1 MPSTP
6 RVTPRPD
13 SPRRHAVKPEDY
25 RFTFDADGYRYEV
38 TGPLVIHPHYDT
50 LFLAW
55 RHPVL
60 GGPRRLVELKQV
72 RMVPGRDARAS
83 AREEVRLAA
92 LLHHPKIS
100 RSHGFVV
107 HKGTP
112 YVVMEH
118 MKGCFLLTVMH
129 AAALVEKRL
138 SPAFAV
144 YVAAEVADALEYA
157 HNCENDEG
165 APLRLVHRA
174 VGPLRIRLGADG
186 RVKLCNFG
194 AAYSELAGRVATPRD
209 LLRGDPAYVAPEL
222 LRSMFAAHENKADPL
237 TPRGLDGRAD
247 IFSLGLVLLE
257 MLAMRHP
264 MDPLG
269 LVPNRPATHFP
280 QGLRTERPTWIGLE
294 VLFNRVLSFGPEE
307 LERQTELVSAPLREI
322 LCKALQADPSNR
334 YSTAAEMR
342 DDLRYYL
349 RMSEAPGFGRLEL
362 EEERKAILNE
372 ATERKL
378 LAAQSIERGVLPT
391 PEDLFDNGQ
400 TF

>member
-1 MPSTP
+1 MPPTP
-6 RVTPRPD
+6 RDSPRRD

-25 RFTFDADGYRYEV
+25 RFTFEAGAYRYDV
-38 TGPLVIHPHYDT
+38 THPLVLHPDYDT

-55 RHPVL
+55 RRPL
-60 GGPRRLVELKQV
+60 SGGPRRLVELKKV
-72 RMVPGRDARAS
+72 SMVPGRDARAS
-83 AREEVRLAA
+83 AREEVCLAA
-92 LLHHPKIS
+92 RLHHPKIS
-100 RSHGFVV
+100 RV
-107 HKGTP
+107 HDFIMHKATP

-157 HNCENDEG
+157 HNCEDEAG

-194 AAYSELAGRVATPRD
+194 AAYSELAGRMATPRD
-209 LLRGDPAYVAPEL
+209 LLRGDPAYIAPEL
-222 LRSMFAAHENKADPL
+222 LRSMFAAHESKTDPL
-237 TPRGLDGRAD
+237 APRELDGRAD

-257 MLAMRHP
+257 MLTAKYP
-264 MDPLG
+264 LDPLG
-269 LVPNRPATHFP
+269 LVPNRPATRFP
-280 QGLRTERPTWIGLE
+280 QGLRTEHPTWIGLE

-307 LERQTELVSAPLREI
+307 IERETELVPEPLREV
-322 LCKALQADPSNR
+322 LRKALQPSPDNR
-334 YSTAAEMR
+334 YRTAADMR
-342 DDLRYYL
+342 DDLRFYL
-349 RMSEAPGFGRLEL
+349 RTSDAAGFGRLEL
-362 EEERKAILNE
+362 EEERKATLNE

-378 LAAQSIERGVLPT
+378 LAAQTIERGVLPT
-391 PEDLFDNGQ
+391 PEDLLNYGQ
-400 TF
+400 NY

>member
-6 RVTPRPD
+6 RDTPRRD
-13 SPRRHAVKPEDY
+13 SPRRHAVKPEEY
-25 RFTFDADGYRYEV
+25 RFAFEASGYRYEV
-38 TGPLVIHPHYDT
+38 TDPLVLHPDYDT

-55 RHPVL
+55 RRPVS

-72 RMVPGRDARAS
+72 GLVPGRDARLS

-100 RSHGFVV
+100 RVHDFVI

-118 MKGCFLLTVMH
+118 MKGCFLLTVLH

-144 YVAAEVADALEYA
+144 YVAAEMADALEYA
-157 HNCENDEG
+157 HHCEDEDG

-174 VGPLRIRLGADG
+174 VGPLRIRLGTDG

-194 AAYSELAGRVATPRD
+194 AAYSELAGRTVTPLH
-209 LLRGDPAYVAPEL
+209 LLRGDPSYLAPEL
-222 LRSMFAAHENKADPL
+222 LRSLLAAHENKAEALSP
-237 TPRGLDGRAD
+237 GELDGRAD

-257 MLAMRHP
+257 MLTSRYP
-264 MDPLG
+264 LDPYG
-269 LVPNRPATHFP
+269 LVPNRPVTRFP
-280 QGLRTERPTWIGLE
+280 PGLRTERPTWIALE

-307 LERQTELVSAPLREI
+307 IERETELVPEPLRDI
-322 LCKALQADPSNR
+322 VRKALQPSPDNR

-342 DDLRYYL
+342 DDLRFYL
-349 RMSEAPGFGRLEL
+349 RTSGASGFGPLEMAM
-362 EEERKAILNE
+362 ERKAILNE

-378 LAAQSIERGVLPT
+378 LAAQTIERGVLPT
-391 PEDLFDNGQ
+391 PEEILTYG
-400 TF
+400 

>member
-6 RVTPRPD
+6 RETPRRD
-13 SPRRHAVKPEDY
+13 SPRRYAVKLEDY
-25 RFTFDADGYRYEV
+25 RFTFEANGFHYEV
-38 TGPLVIHPHYDT
+38 MDPLVLHPDYDI
-50 LFLAW
+50 LLLAY
-55 RHPVL
+55 RRPL
-60 GGPRRLVELKQV
+60 QGGPRRLVELKKV
-72 RMVPGRDARAS
+72 NMVPGRDARAS

-100 RSHGFVV
+100 RVYDFVV
-107 HKGTP
+107 HKGIP

-129 AAALVEKRL
+129 AAALVETKL

-144 YVAAEVADALEYA
+144 YVAAEVADALDYA
-157 HNCENDEG
+157 HNCENEEG

-194 AAYSELAGRVATPRD
+194 AAYSELAGRMATPRD
-209 LLRGDPAYVAPEL
+209 LLRGDPAYIAPEL
-222 LRSMFAAHENKADPL
+222 LRSMFAANESTADPL
-237 TPRGLDGRAD
+237 APRELDGRAD

-257 MLAMRHP
+257 MLTAKYP
-264 MDPLG
+264 LDPLG
-269 LVPNRPATHFP
+269 LVPSRPATRFP
-280 QGLRTERPTWIGLE
+280 QGLRTERPTWIGLD
-294 VLFNRVLSFGPEE
+294 VLANRVLSFGPEE
-307 LERQTELVSAPLREI
+307 IESETELVPGGLREI
-322 LCKALQADPSNR
+322 LRKALQPNSANR

-342 DDLRYYL
+342 DDLRFYL
-349 RMSEAPGFGRLEL
+349 RTSGASGFGRLEL

-378 LAAQSIERGVLPT
+378 LAAQTIERGVLPT
-391 PEDLFDNGQ
+391 PEELLDNGQ
-400 TF
+400 TY